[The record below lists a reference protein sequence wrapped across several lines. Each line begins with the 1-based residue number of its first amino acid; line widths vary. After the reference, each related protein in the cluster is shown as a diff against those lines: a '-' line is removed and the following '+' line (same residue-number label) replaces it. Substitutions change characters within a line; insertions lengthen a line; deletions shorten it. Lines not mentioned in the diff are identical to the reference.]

1 MKPIRFATL
10 LGLAA
15 VVSMAHANELNCTRV
30 SYARAQTFLT
40 RMSPSCGCGAP
51 SCAAPSCRAPSC
63 AAPSCAA
70 PSCRAPSCAAP
81 SCAAP
86 TCAAPTCAARPS
98 CTTRITCAA
107 PTCAAPTCAAPTC
120 AAPTCAAPSC
130 ASRIV
135 NSGCN
140 TCGQSRCCCPRLIP
154 ALMSKI
160 DCVLQ
165 RVYAN
170 PCNPVCGRPC
180 RTRSTCAGIW
190 DNYQSN
196 CGCSSGCCSS
206 CGAGESW
213 VPSMSPTPAPMN
225 MDPFQDDDLRAP
237 PPVPTDARNSR
248 KGGNTTL
255 ARMRVVKQE
264 PTPAKPSVN
273 HHSSVSIHLVDGEVQ
288 VDGQASSEVVPVSLQ
303 TTTTKAFPKNPL
315 RDN

>member
-1 MKPIRFATL
+1 MKPIRFAAL
-10 LGLAA
+10 LGLVA
-15 VVSMAHANELNCTRV
+15 VVSMAHAQELNCSRV

-70 PSCRAPSCAAP
+70 P
-81 SCAAP
+81 
-86 TCAAPTCAARPS
+86 TCAARPS

-120 AAPTCAAPSC
+120 AAPSCAAPTCAAPTCAAPSC
-130 ASRIV
+130 ASPIINR
-135 NSGCN
+135 GCN
-140 TCGQSRCCCPRLIP
+140 TCGRSRCCCPRLIP

-165 RVYAN
+165 RLYAN

-180 RTRSTCAGIW
+180 RTRTSCAGVW
-190 DNYQSN
+190 DNYQSD
-196 CGCSSGCCSS
+196 CGCSSGGCSS
-206 CGAGESW
+206 CGAGENW
-213 VPSMSPTPAPMN
+213 VPSMSPTPMN
-225 MDPFQDDDLRAP
+225 VDPFQDDDLRAP

-248 KGGNTTL
+248 KPGNTKL
-255 ARMRVVKQE
+255 ARLRIVKQE
-264 PTPAKPSVN
+264 PTPAKPSTN
-273 HHSSVSIHLVDGEVQ
+273 HHSAVSIRLVDGEVQ
-288 VDGQASSEVVPVSLQ
+288 VGEQATSEVVPVSLH
-303 TTTTKAFPKNPL
+303 TTSVKAFPKNPL